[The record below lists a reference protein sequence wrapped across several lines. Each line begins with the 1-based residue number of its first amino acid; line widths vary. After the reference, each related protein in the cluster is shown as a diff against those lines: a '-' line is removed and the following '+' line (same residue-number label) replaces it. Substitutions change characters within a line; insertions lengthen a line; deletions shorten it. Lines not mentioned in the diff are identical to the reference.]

1 MKVWWVLA
9 WSEYYPGGGLHN
21 VDSTWETKEEAEAE
35 AVIVRAREND
45 DYVQVWNISEMLGVD
60 E

>member
-9 WSEYYPGGGLHN
+9 WSTYYPSGGLLN
-21 VDSTWETKEEAEAE
+21 VDSTWETKEEAEAQ
-35 AVIVRAREND
+35 AAMVRERDID
-45 DYVQVWNISEMLGVD
+45 DFVEVRNISGMLGRS

>member
-9 WSEYYPGGGLHN
+9 WSKYYPCGGLTN

-35 AVIVRAREND
+35 AIKVRERDVD
-45 DYVQVWNISEMLGVD
+45 DYVEVWDISHMLGKL
-60 E
+60 